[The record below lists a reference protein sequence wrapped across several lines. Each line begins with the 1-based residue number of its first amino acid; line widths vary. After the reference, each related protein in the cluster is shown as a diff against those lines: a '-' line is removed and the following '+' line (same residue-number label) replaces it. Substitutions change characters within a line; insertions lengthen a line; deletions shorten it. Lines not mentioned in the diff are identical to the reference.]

1 MVEVYKMG
9 KTKIKIC
16 GLKRPE
22 DIQMVNRLKPD
33 FAGFVFAGSKRKV
46 DKEQARKLREAL
58 DPEIPAVGVF
68 VNETIQNVT
77 ELCREKIIQIVQL
90 HGDEDAYYI
99 EEIRK
104 NLPDI
109 PLIKAV
115 RVQSE
120 RADSGGRKA
129 GCGLSASGYLCK
141 REIWWQRNRF

>member
-1 MVEVYKMG
+1 MG

-22 DIQMVNRLKPD
+22 DIWIVNRLKPD
-33 FAGFVFAGSKRKV
+33 FVGFVFAESKRKI
-46 DKEQARKLREAL
+46 DNKQAEKLREAL
-58 DPEIPAVGVF
+58 DPDIPAVGVF
-68 VNETIQNVT
+68 VNEPIQNVT
-77 ELCREKIIQIVQL
+77 ELCREGIIQLVQL
-90 HGDEDAYYI
+90 HGNEDDCYI

-104 NLPDI
+104 NLPDT

-115 RVQSE
+115 RVQSK

-141 REIWWQRNRF
+141 RAIWWQRNRF